1 MAMVKYK
8 VIKHNFRRYT
18 KVIET
23 SYSFLP
29 KLEFK
34 TALLIIYI
42 WDLTLLF
49 KVKKVQ
55 MPKGLYRIIQAI
67 TH

>member
-1 MAMVKYK
+1 MVMYK
-8 VIKHNFRRYT
+8 VRRDT

-29 KLEFK
+29 KLKFK
-34 TALLIIYI
+34 TALLIIHI

-49 KVKKVQ
+49 KVKKIQ